1 MSQTQLSTTDTSSTK
16 MEAGQRNEFFEEIN
30 PTDTIANETNDTN
43 DTATTIKSN
52 ENINKIENIGP
63 DIDSNKLILERI
75 EKLNVDNHCLKQETI
90 ELNNRINELNK
101 SCSNFKTKAE
111 LSTKQ
116 ADSMRTELQS
126 MVIKYAT
133 SERDVIE
140 LKKRFNDVDKK
151 YKELIKERDHLQAKT
166 KDLMQDKK
174 QLMTNLEKHVLDAA
188 YLTNK
193 NDILKNKLEQQELS
207 IQRLQLSFD
216 DISKQYEKSKS
227 TLQSIE
233 LAMKKIN
240 LDNEEIV
247 NDKMDEMVNENENLE
262 EKSNL
267 VESSI
272 NGSSSESNKW
282 INIYLNCVKSNNN
295 LSAEVDQFKNEIEKY
310 KMEISD
316 LNVQLS
322 KSNEQIKNSLKK
334 LELIETLKNEL
345 INRQN
350 VINDL
355 KEKFDKINEINRDL
369 LNDASSS
376 KHKESELLEYT
387 ERLTAKLVSLQS
399 EHNIINEKLK
409 NLEED
414 CRKYSEEK
422 NFVTI
427 ERDNLQNEL
436 NALKTNKENEIK
448 DLTEQIS
455 NQNNELEYLKRKIEE
470 LENDI
475 NIMRRKHILNLK
487 ELNKEIQVLKKQ
499 TPKQKTKSI
508 NNPQSPAQQT
518 SENSSTLS
526 SHNSLSSL
534 NEINDQMFNNGEKVL
549 QNMPNDSI
557 IDFNSYVNE
566 ESSVSEF
573 SNYASNHQ
581 NALETVSPQL
591 ISSNELTSLNDIDKN
606 RLIERI
612 LRLQR
617 QAIKRNEKID
627 FLEEHNAQ
635 LVEEMQKK
643 SKLLQYYI
651 LKEET
656 GALATETMDKNKVR
670 KI

>member
-1 MSQTQLSTTDTSSTK
+1 MDTSDTK
-16 MEAGQRNEFFEEIN
+16 IEIDEQSDN
-30 PTDTIANETNDTN
+30 VKEIDQTTTNNKTDDKTI
-43 DTATTIKSN
+43 TTTKSN
-52 ENINKIENIGP
+52 ENMNKNEN
-63 DIDSNKLILERI
+63 IDSNKLILERI
-75 EKLNVDNHCLKQETI
+75 EKLNVENHCLKQENA
-90 ELNNRINELNK
+90 ELNNRLNELDK
-101 SCSNFKTKAE
+101 SCLNFKTKADS
-111 LSTKQ
+111 STKQ
-116 ADSMRTELQS
+116 ADNMRTELQS

-140 LKKRFNDVDKK
+140 LRKRFTDVDKK
-151 YKELIKERDHLQAKT
+151 YKELVKERDHFQAKT

-193 NDILKNKLEQQELS
+193 NDILKNKLEQQELN
-207 IQRLQLSFD
+207 IQRMQLSFD
-216 DISKQYEKSKS
+216 NISKRYEESKS

-233 LAMKKIN
+233 SAMEKLN
-240 LDNEEIV
+240 LNSEGTDNGETGQNSSEDNEHDGNVE
-247 NDKMDEMVNENENLE
+247 D
-262 EKSNL
+262 KSNSESCTN
-267 VESSI
+267 ESS
-272 NGSSSESNKW
+272 SQTNKW
-282 INIYLNCVKSNNN
+282 INIYLNCVQSNNN
-295 LSAEVDQFKNEIEKY
+295 LTAEVDHLKNEIEKY
-310 KMEISD
+310 KIEISD
-316 LNVQLS
+316 LNIQLNN
-322 KSNEQIKNSLKK
+322 SNEQVKNSLKK

-345 INRQN
+345 INRQD

-355 KEKFDKINEINRDL
+355 KGKFDKINEINRDL

-414 CRKYSEEK
+414 CRKYSDEK
-422 NFVTI
+422 NLVTI

-436 NALKTNKENEIK
+436 NSLKTSKENEIK
-448 DLTEQIS
+448 ELNEKINDK
-455 NQNNELEYLKRKIEE
+455 NNELEYLKRKIEE

-475 NIMRRKHILNLK
+475 NIMKRKHILNLK
-487 ELNKEIQVLKKQ
+487 ELNKEIQLLKKQ
-499 TPKQKTKSI
+499 PKQPTKSI
-508 NNPQSPAQQT
+508 NIPQSPAQQT

-534 NEINDQMFNNGEKVL
+534 NEINDQILNNGEKPC
-549 QNMPNDSI
+549 QNESI
-557 IDFNSYVNE
+557 IDLNNYVNE
-566 ESSVSEF
+566 ESSVSESCTF
-573 SNYASNHQ
+573 VTNHQ
-581 NALETVSPQL
+581 NALETENPPQL

-635 LVEEMQKK
+635 LVEEVQKK

-656 GALATETMDKNKVR
+656 GALATETMDKNKV
-670 KI
+670 KIINYCN